1 MTALKP
7 MAMLSSQLLARKG
20 AAAPAVLGL
29 QLGLIEELT
38 ANPIQPRLQL
48 RMTPQ
53 RPRPSASRAD
63 GDALSH
69 DDKSGSM
76 APGYA
81 SGAASRSDGAPD
93 GAKVSLRLD
102 ADRHRRLRLL
112 ALHQRCWGQKLLL
125 AALDAYLAAVGA
137 AVLDGSCA
145 CLRSRLS

>member
-1 MTALKP
+1 MTSLKP

-20 AAAPAVLGL
+20 TAVPAALGL

-38 ANPIQPRLQL
+38 RNPIQTRLQL
-48 RMTPQ
+48 RVTPR
-53 RPRPSASRAD
+53 RPRPSASRTD

-69 DDKSGSM
+69 DDKSGGM

-81 SGAASRSDGAPD
+81 SGAASPSD

-112 ALHQRCWGQKLLL
+112 ALHQRSSGQKLLL
-125 AALDAYLAAVGA
+125 AALDAYLEAAGA
-137 AVLDGSCA
+137 AVMDGSCA